1 MIRSLYYSHSGRYT
15 TDLPQT
21 HWRVA
26 LRDAEGLLW
35 IDFGEEP
42 SEVVEPL
49 LRDIF
54 KFHPLAIDDALREA
68 HVPKID
74 NWGEYVYIVQHI
86 VLFDPQTIE
95 LTTRE

>member
-1 MIRSLYYSHSGRYT
+1 MIRTLYRNSKGNFM
-15 TDLPQT
+15 TDVPLT

-26 LRDAEGLLW
+26 LHDEPSVFW
-35 IDFGEEP
+35 VDFNHEP

-54 KFHPLAIDDALREA
+54 NFHPLAIDDALREA

-74 NWGEYVYIVQHI
+74 NWGEYVYAVVHGVQ
-86 VLFDPQTIE
+86 FDIGYKPFAV
-95 LTTRE
+95 